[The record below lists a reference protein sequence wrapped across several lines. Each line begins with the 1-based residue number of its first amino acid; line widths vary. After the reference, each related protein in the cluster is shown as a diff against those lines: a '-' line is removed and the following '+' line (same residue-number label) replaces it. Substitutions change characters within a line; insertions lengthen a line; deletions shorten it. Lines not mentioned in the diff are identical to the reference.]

1 MGGYSRM
8 RAEEAR
14 RRQQPKPEGL
24 IIHDMKARPATD
36 APQPYVKV
44 SINNRVVLVDKSTG
58 RQLALLGEIRGNFL
72 SRRFLPATKENGY
85 LTPLDADMAA
95 AIGDLDGKEL
105 SATFTERDLAAALEA
120 LLLPGDD

>member
-1 MGGYSRM
+1 MDIFSKRDGPRLEDVKARRLLSENSGTIRKLADQISNGGYSRM

-14 RRQQPKPEGL
+14 RRQEPKPEGL

-58 RQLALLGEIRGNFL
+58 PAAGAAGRDTRQFPV
-72 SRRFLPATKENGY
+72 PA
-85 LTPLDADMAA
+85 
-95 AIGDLDGKEL
+95 L
-105 SATFTERDLAAALEA
+105 SAGNEGKRLSHPA
-120 LLLPGDD
+120 